1 MIIDAENMIL
11 GRLGTTVAKKAL
23 LGEEIQIVNCKDA
36 VIVGTRQN
44 ILAKYKQRTDR
55 TTPRKGPFIPRT
67 SDRFVKRSIRG
78 MLPYKKTRGRDALER
93 IKCFKSI
100 PESLKNQKIL
110 TLTKLNVLN
119 TDNINFVKV
128 QEICKHLGGGK

>member
-1 MIIDAENMIL
+1 MIINAENLIL

-23 LGEEIQIVNCKDA
+23 LGEEVNIVNCKDA
-36 VIVGTRQN
+36 VIVGTRKN
-44 ILAKYKQRTDR
+44 VLAKYKQRADR
-55 TTPRKGPFIPRT
+55 TTPRKGPFIPKT

-78 MLPYKKTRGRDALER
+78 MLPYKKTRGQDAFKKIR
-93 IKCFKSI
+93 CFKSV

-110 TLTKLNVLN
+110 TLEKLNVLK

-128 QEICKHLGGGK
+128 QDICKHLGGK